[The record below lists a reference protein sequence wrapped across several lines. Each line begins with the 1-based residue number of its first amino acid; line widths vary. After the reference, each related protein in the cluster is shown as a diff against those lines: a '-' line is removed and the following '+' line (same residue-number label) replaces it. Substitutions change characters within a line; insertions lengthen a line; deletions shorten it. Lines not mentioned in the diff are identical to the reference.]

1 MDFNDSPEQAEFRRE
16 AREWLAAHAPTFEVP
31 AHRDNAAVNSEE
43 ELAHAKKWQAQKADA
58 GYATMHWPERFGGR
72 NLPRIYSVIYDQ
84 EEARY
89 RVPRG
94 AFFNIGIN
102 FGGPTVIEYGSRELQ
117 ERLLPRLR
125 RADDIWC
132 QLFSEPGAGSDLAGL
147 RTRAERDGDEWVING
162 QKIWSTYAQ
171 YADWGILVTRHDPG
185 LPKHKG
191 LTYFLLDMKTE
202 GVEPRP
208 IQQASGASH
217 FNEVFLTNVR
227 IADAY
232 RLGEVGAGWQVAI
245 TTLMNERLGANSV
258 EAPPTFEQ
266 IFRLTRAAELESGR
280 AIDDPAVRSELADW
294 YVKFRGL
301 ELVQQRTLTRL
312 AQGRQPGP
320 EASIRKLVAG
330 DLQQEIAS
338 FGMDL
343 CEMTGSRTDDAGGP
357 GALFARALLGCPA
370 TRIAGGSD
378 EILRNILAE
387 RVLGLPGDI
396 RVDRDVAFRDIPTG
410 RA

>member
-1 MDFNDSPEQAEFRRE
+1 MDFNDTPEQAAFRAQVR
-16 AREWLAAHAPTFEVP
+16 AWLAETAPRHEVP
-31 AHRDNAAVNSEE
+31 PGKDFGNVSSRE
-43 ELAHAKKWQAQKADA
+43 ELEFAKTWQAAKADA
-58 GYATMHWPERFGGR
+58 GYAVMHWPQNFGGR
-72 NLPRIYSVIYDQ
+72 DLPRIYTVIYN
-84 EEARY
+84 EEESRY

-102 FGGPTVIEYGSRELQ
+102 FGGPTVIEYGSTELR

-125 RADDIWC
+125 RADDVWC

-147 RTRAERDGDEWVING
+147 RTRAVRDGDEWVING

-171 YADWGILVTRHDPG
+171 YADWGILVTRHDPS

-191 LTYFLLDMKTE
+191 LTYFLLDMKSH
-202 GVEPRP
+202 GVEVRP
-208 IQQASGASH
+208 IKQASGASH
-217 FNEVFLTNVR
+217 FNEVFFTNVR
-227 IADAY
+227 IPDSY
-232 RLGEVGAGWQVAI
+232 RLGEVGDGWQVAI
-245 TTLMNERLGANSV
+245 TTLMNERLGANSA
-258 EAPPTFEQ
+258 EAPPTFKNV
-266 IFRLTRAAELESGR
+266 LELVRDVATETGP
-280 AIDDPAVRSELADW
+280 AIDDPSVRERMADW

-301 ELVQQRTLTRL
+301 ELVQQRSLTRL

-320 EASIRKLVAG
+320 ESSIRKLVAG

-343 CEMTGSRTDDAGGP
+343 CEMHGTRLDAAAGHGS
-357 GALFARALLGCPA
+357 LFGRALMSCPA
-370 TRIAGGSD
+370 TRIAGGTD

-410 RA
+410 RS